1 MEQVILEDLLHTIFL
16 KSPQNLFDEFV
27 SKCQDFYERP
37 AHNLVELR
45 SRKNTKI
52 KGDIFEEFC
61 VLYLKNVKKYDNVWR
76 LQDVPDNILI
86 NLGLKRRDM
95 GIDIIAE
102 KDNLYDAVQCKYKKD
117 NKFKT
122 KNVLSW
128 KTLSTFY
135 ALCICSGV
143 KNQENKREWN
153 KHIVMTN
160 CDYVRHVGEKTS
172 KDLSIC
178 LKSFQKISKDEWL
191 SMCNIE
197 YHKLNGILR
206 ISEARDTSGEN
217 IIVDIKKEDKILEI
231 EDNKEIEDNI
241 NKKLSKEELRKQRI
255 LFYETVVK
263 NKSD

>member
-1 MEQVILEDLLHTIFL
+1 MEQIILEDLLHNIFL
-16 KSPQNLFDEFV
+16 KSPKNLFDEFI

-45 SRKNTKI
+45 TRKNTKI
-52 KGDIFEEFC
+52 KGDIYEEFC
-61 VLYLKNVKKYDNVWR
+61 VLYLKNIKKYDNVWR

-102 KDNLYDAVQCKYKKD
+102 KDGLYDAVQCKYKKAGS
-117 NKFKT
+117 KT

-135 ALCICSGV
+135 ALCMCSGIH
-143 KNQENKREWN
+143 NENNKREWN

-160 CDYVRHVGEKTS
+160 CDYVRHVGEKTN
-172 KDLSIC
+172 KDSSIC

-191 SMCNIE
+191 SMCDIQ
-197 YHKLNGILR
+197 YHKLNEDKLN
-206 ISEARDTSGEN
+206 EDKLN
-217 IIVDIKKEDKILEI
+217 EDKIN
-231 EDNKEIEDNI
+231 EDKINEDKINEDKINKDKINKDNI
-241 NKKLSKEELRKQRI
+241 IENKKLSKEELRKQRL
-255 LFYETVVK
+255 LFYEK
-263 NKSD
+263 LH